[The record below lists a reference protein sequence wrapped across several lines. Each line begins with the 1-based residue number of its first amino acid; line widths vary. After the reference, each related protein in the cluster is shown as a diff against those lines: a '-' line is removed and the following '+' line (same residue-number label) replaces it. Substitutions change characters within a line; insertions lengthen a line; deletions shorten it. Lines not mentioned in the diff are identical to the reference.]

1 VPIEKHYHGILHYE
15 RIAEAESK
23 FEAMHG
29 IWKLNNFDKLS
40 VELVQK
46 AICASQQ
53 RFAIGLIES

>member
-1 VPIEKHYHGILHYE
+1 LHYE

-23 FEAMHG
+23 FEAMHD